1 MKKPTIVCMYIAFSS
16 GHKTASDAI
25 MNSIGHLYPETN
37 TVGIDSVEYV
47 FPVIGDMI
55 SVTYLGFIRALP
67 QIWEYMYDN
76 PGVVEATKEL
86 RHFANATNIWKMK
99 RMLKKYNP
107 DAVVCTQ
114 AAPAH
119 VIASGKRKKKLD
131 VPLFAVV
138 TDYAVHAYWIQR
150 GIDYYIVANEYSKR
164 QLIENGVRKDSIYI
178 FGIPIDRKFKKHVEK
193 PEARKRL
200 GLDSEITTV
209 LVLGG
214 GQGLGS
220 IEETVYML
228 GQIPDKFQIVVV
240 TGYNKRLRK
249 RLEKFSEH
257 CPKLLKPLGYV
268 HNMSAVMDASD
279 MVVTKPGGVTTAECL
294 IKGLPMVV
302 FEPIPGQET
311 RNVRYLMHHD
321 AALIADGIDGLYHV
335 VRQLVKH
342 PGKREE
348 MSKRALAIAR
358 PNASEDIA
366 RLVMEKIKAGNMS
379 DGSRRL

>member
-1 MKKPTIVCMYIAFSS
+1 
-16 GHKTASDAI
+16 
-25 MNSIGHLYPETN
+25 
-37 TVGIDSVEYV
+37 
-47 FPVIGDMI
+47 
-55 SVTYLGFIRALP
+55 
-67 QIWEYMYDN
+67 
-76 PGVVEATKEL
+76 
-86 RHFANATNIWKMK
+86 
-99 RMLKKYNP
+99 
-107 DAVVCTQ
+107 
-114 AAPAH
+114 
-119 VIASGKRKKKLD
+119 
-131 VPLFAVV
+131 
-138 TDYAVHAYWIQR
+138 
-150 GIDYYIVANEYSKR
+150 
-164 QLIENGVRKDSIYI
+164 
-178 FGIPIDRKFKKHVEK
+178 
-193 PEARKRL
+193 
-200 GLDSEITTV
+200 
-209 LVLGG
+209 
-214 GQGLGS
+214 
-220 IEETVYML
+220 
-228 GQIPDKFQIVVV
+228 VV

-311 RNVRYLMHHD
+311 RNARYLMHHD

>member
-16 GHKTASDAI
+16 GHKAASDAI
-25 MNSIGHLYPETN
+25 MSSIKHLYPETN
-37 TVGIDSVEYV
+37 TIGIDSVKYA
-47 FPVIGDMI
+47 FPATGDMI
-55 SVTYLGFIRALP
+55 SATYLGFIRTLP

-86 RHFANATNIWKMK
+86 RDFANATNMWKIK

-119 VIASGKRKKKLD
+119 VIASGKRTRKFH

-150 GIDYYIVANEYSKR
+150 GVDYYVVANEYSKR
-164 QLIENGVRKDSIYI
+164 QLIENGVRKDSIYVL
-178 FGIPIDRKFKKHVEK
+178 GIPIDRKFKKYIEK
-193 PEARKRL
+193 PEARKKL
-200 GLDSEITTV
+200 GLDSETTTV

-220 IEETVYML
+220 IEETAYAL
-228 GQIPDKFQIVVV
+228 GQMPDKFQIVVV
-240 TGYNKRLRK
+240 TGYNKRLRR
-249 RLEKFSEH
+249 RLEKFSKH

-268 HNMSAVMDASD
+268 HNMPVIMDASD
-279 MVVTKPGGVTTAECL
+279 IVITKPGGVTTAECL

-302 FEPIPGQET
+302 FEPIPGQEV
-311 RNVRYLMHHD
+311 RNAGYLMRHD
-321 AALIADGIDGLYHV
+321 TALIADGIDELYRV
-335 VRQLVKH
+335 VQQLVKH

-358 PNASEDIA
+358 PDASEDIA
-366 RLVMEKIKAGNMS
+366 RLIMEKIGA
-379 DGSRRL
+379 